1 LRFPSIIQISLQK
14 SAGGVLLPKSVTKFE
29 NYLVGEVCECYH
41 PTSIVVV
48 SIRCVSEPYLDA
60 LHHEAFSK
68 TSVCVCNFCH
78 VSLLKNLDGKLQEG
92 TLTVVVSILTQVI
105 SIGKEA
111 TSIEKGQKVFESPL
125 GHLLQLVEFWN

>member
-1 LRFPSIIQISLQK
+1 MNLIWMHYIMKHSHVKDL
-14 SAGGVLLPKSVTKFE
+14 
-29 NYLVGEVCECYH
+29 C
-41 PTSIVVV
+41 
-48 SIRCVSEPYLDA
+48 
-60 LHHEAFSK
+60 
-68 TSVCVCNFCH
+68 VCVQFCH
-78 VSLLKNLDGKLQEG
+78 VSLLNNLDGKLQEG